1 MKLMKFMLK
10 TMIILV
16 ILASVYI
23 ASETYLAQYQYKEV
37 KVSHILLDTKEDAD
51 LILERLNNGEVF
63 EELAKERS
71 LCPSK
76 AIGGNL
82 GWVNKNGKLDKEF
95 TKAAFSMQKGH
106 ISEPVQTAY
115 GWHIIRLDDV
125 RK

>member
-10 TMIILV
+10 TMIVLV
-16 ILASVYI
+16 ILASIYI
-23 ASETYLAQYQYKEV
+23 ASESFFAQYQYKEI
-37 KVSHILLDTKEDAD
+37 KVSHILLESKEDAD
-51 LILERLNNGEVF
+51 LIKERLDNGEVF

-71 LCPSK
+71 LCPTK
-76 AIGGNL
+76 DIGGSL
-82 GWVNKNGKLDKEF
+82 GWVNKNGRLDKDF

-106 ISEPVQTAY
+106 ISEPVKTAY